1 MEWSTNF
8 ITFIDN
14 FLCYGYLYLIH
25 EQSKSLDMFKAFKA
39 KVENQFGK
47 SIKAIRFDH
56 GSEYY
61 GRYDGSGEQRLEL
74 FAKS

>member
-1 MEWSTNF
+1 
-8 ITFIDN
+8 
-14 FLCYGYLYLIH
+14 
-25 EQSKSLDMFKAFKA
+25 MFKAFKA

-61 GRYDGSGEQRLEL
+61 GRYDGSGEQCLEL